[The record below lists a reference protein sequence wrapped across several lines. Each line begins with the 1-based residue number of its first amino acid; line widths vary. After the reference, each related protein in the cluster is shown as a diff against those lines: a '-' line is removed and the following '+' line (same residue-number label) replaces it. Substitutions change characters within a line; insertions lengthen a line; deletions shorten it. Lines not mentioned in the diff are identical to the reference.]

1 MVVIVYMV
9 AGMSS
14 RFGGIKQLC
23 NVGINGETLIEVSV
37 KQALKQP
44 FSKVVF
50 ITNVKTE
57 QLFKDI
63 FKEEY
68 QNTPVVY
75 IQQTYEETRE
85 RPWGTTDAVCSLLGY
100 VDDPFIL
107 VNSDDIYGE
116 VAFKEGYEKLKLDTK
131 NYLGTTEL
139 MNTIK
144 GDSLV
149 NRGIIEIE
157 KESNRVVSLRETL
170 GINPSIDKHLL
181 DKLCNVNFI
190 CLQPFVIG
198 LLKEQLDIFKKKYK
212 NDKKIEAL
220 LPDDLNILVQNN
232 NLELEIFIIKTPIVS
247 LTYQSDIET
256 MKNFL
261 SINILD

>member
-37 KQALKQP
+37 NQALKQP
-44 FSKVVF
+44 FSKLVF

-57 QLFKDI
+57 HYFKDI
-63 FKEEY
+63 FKNNY

-75 IQQTYEETRE
+75 VQQIYEESRE

-100 VDDPFIL
+100 IDEPFIL

-116 VAFKEGYEKLKLDTK
+116 SAFKEGYEKLVVGTK
-131 NYLGTTEL
+131 NYLGTTL
-139 MNTIK
+139 LRNTIK
-144 GDSLV
+144 GGSLV
-149 NRGIIEIE
+149 NRGIIEIDHIHGCI
-157 KESNRVVSLRETL
+157 KHLRETL
-170 GINPSIDKHLL
+170 GINPLTDIQFL

-190 CLQPFVIG
+190 CLQPFVIK
-198 LLKEQLDIFKKKYK
+198 LLKEQLDIFKLIHK

-220 LPDDLNILVQNN
+220 LPDDLNDLIQHNKI
-232 NLELEIFIIKTPIVS
+232 EIEIFIIKNPIVS
-247 LTYQSDIET
+247 LTYQSDIEN
-256 MKNFL
+256 MKQYL
-261 SINILD
+261 TTNILQ

>member
-1 MVVIVYMV
+1 MVLIVYMV

-23 NVGINGETLIEVSV
+23 NVGVDGETLIEVSV

-44 FSKVVF
+44 FSKLVF
-50 ITNVKTE
+50 ITNIKTE

-68 QNTPVVY
+68 QNTPVLY
-75 IQQTYEETRE
+75 IQQKYEESRE
-85 RPWGTTDAVCSLLGY
+85 RPWGTTDAVCSLSGY

-116 VAFKEGYEKLKLDTK
+116 LAFKEGYEKLTTSIK
-131 NYLGTTEL
+131 NYLGTTQL
-139 MNTIK
+139 RNTIK

-149 NRGIIEIE
+149 NRGIIEVE
-157 KESNRVVSLRETL
+157 NESNKVVSLRETL
-170 GINPSIDKHLL
+170 GINPSIDKYLL

-190 CLQPFVIG
+190 CFQPLVIE
-198 LLKEQLDIFKKKYK
+198 LLKQQLDIFKKKHK

-220 LPDDLNILVQNN
+220 LPDDLNTLVQNN
-232 NLELEIFIIKTPIVS
+232 TLEFETFIIKTPIVS

-256 MKNFL
+256 MKKYL

>member
-1 MVVIVYMV
+1 MVVIVFMV

-23 NVGINGETLIEVSV
+23 KVGINGETLIEVSV

-63 FKEEY
+63 FKDEY
-68 QNTPVVY
+68 QNTLVEY
-75 IQQTYEETRE
+75 IQQTYEESRE

-100 VDDPFIL
+100 VDEPFIL

-116 VAFKEGYEKLKLDTK
+116 TAFKEGYEKLKLDTK
-131 NYLGTTEL
+131 NYLGSTQL
-139 MNTIK
+139 RNTIK
-144 GDSLV
+144 GDNLV

-157 KESNRVVSLRETL
+157 NIDSNVVSLRETL
-170 GINPSIDKHLL
+170 GINPSTDIHLL
-181 DKLCNVNFI
+181 DKYCNVNFI
-190 CLQPFVIG
+190 CLQPFVIK
-198 LLKEQLDIFKKKYK
+198 LLKDELDVFKANNK
-212 NDKKIEAL
+212 NDKRVEAL
-220 LPDDLNILVQNN
+220 LPDDLNTLIQNKS
-232 NLELEIFIIKTPIVS
+232 LELHLIIIKDPIVS
-247 LTYQSDIET
+247 LTYQSDIEN
-256 MKNFL
+256 MKRFL
-261 SINILD
+261 SVKKMK

>member
-37 KQALKQP
+37 NQALKQP
-44 FSKVVF
+44 FSKLVF

-57 QLFKDI
+57 HYFKDI
-63 FKEEY
+63 FKNNY

-75 IQQTYEETRE
+75 VQQIYEESRE

-100 VDDPFIL
+100 VDEPFIL

-116 VAFKEGYEKLKLDTK
+116 SAFKEGYEKLVVGTK
-131 NYLGTTEL
+131 NYLGTTL
-139 MNTIK
+139 LRNTIK

-149 NRGIIEIE
+149 NRGIIEIDHIHGCI
-157 KESNRVVSLRETL
+157 KHLRETL
-170 GINPSIDKHLL
+170 GINPLTDIQFL
-181 DKLCNVNFI
+181 DKLCN
-190 CLQPFVIG
+190 CLLYTSPSPRDRG
-198 LLKEQLDIFKKKYK
+198 
-212 NDKKIEAL
+212 
-220 LPDDLNILVQNN
+220 
-232 NLELEIFIIKTPIVS
+232 
-247 LTYQSDIET
+247 
-256 MKNFL
+256 
-261 SINILD
+261 